1 MLSKEMYNL
10 LKLIPRHP
18 SVIDYAELKAS
29 TKLEEKEM
37 QDFLCE
43 AIYGGYDYINS
54 HEVTVQNGSFS
65 LTEKGQAAIEAYEQE
80 QRNQKTMQQSLCAAR
95 WALIA
100 AAISAITSVIA
111 LLSNIC

>member
-1 MLSKEMYNL
+1 MLSKEMYDL

-18 SVIDYAELKAS
+18 SVIDYEELKAS
-29 TKLEEKEM
+29 TKLEEEKL
-37 QDFLCE
+37 FSYLCDANFE
-43 AIYGGYDYINS
+43 TYEYINS
-54 HEVTVQNGSFS
+54 HNTLVKDGRFS
-65 LTEKGQAAIEAYEQE
+65 LTEKGQSAIEAYEQE

-95 WALIA
+95 WALLA

>member
-1 MLSKEMYNL
+1 MLSKEMYDL

-18 SVIDYAELKAS
+18 SVIDYAKLKAS
-29 TKLEEKEM
+29 TKLEEEKL
-37 QDFLCE
+37 FSYLCDAMFE
-43 AIYGGYDYINS
+43 TYEYINS
-54 HEVTVQNGSFS
+54 HNTLVKDGSFS

>member
-1 MLSKEMYNL
+1 MLSKEMYDL
-10 LKLIPRHP
+10 LKLIPRYP
-18 SVIDYAELKAS
+18 NIIDYARLKTS

-43 AIYGGYDYINS
+43 AKYEGYDYINS

-65 LTEKGQAAIEAYEQE
+65 LTEKGQAAIEAYEQDKK
-80 QRNQKTMQQSLCAAR
+80 NQETMNKSLCAAR